1 MAHWNKFYLNRK
13 YIYDLSFSIDSIILV
28 MEIYFNTL
36 NELHQI
42 HIQGQLND
50 ILVSV
55 ICLIPSID
63 EQEALLVSEN
73 QDKWFY
79 LNLYRII
86 VDEFFIFLFKILI
99 SLNDINSIDNQ
110 LL

>member
-1 MAHWNKFYLNRK
+1 MAHWNKFYVNRK

-50 ILVSV
+50 LLVFIIWLILA
-55 ICLIPSID
+55 ID
-63 EQEALLVSEN
+63 EQEASFVSEN
-73 QDKWFY
+73 QDKRVY
-79 LNLYRII
+79 LNFYWII
-86 VDEFFIFLFKILI
+86 VDEFFIFLFKKFW
-99 SLNDINSIDNQ
+99 
-110 LL
+110 